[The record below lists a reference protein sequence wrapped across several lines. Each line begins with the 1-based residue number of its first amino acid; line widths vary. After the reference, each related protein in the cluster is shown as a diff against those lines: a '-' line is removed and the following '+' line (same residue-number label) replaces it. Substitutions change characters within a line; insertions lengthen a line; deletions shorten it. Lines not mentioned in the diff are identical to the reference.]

1 MFLVFLLLS
10 NLAANAAPTPQL
22 DVPAME
28 QLATVIA
35 KGSVNRVCLLK
46 TWVDQGY
53 QYGLFECHLEV
64 EQWSKAKGV
73 AKSKT
78 LVYHVNAYMEGLWQ
92 SHPPR
97 GFIYQNTNNALSP
110 GTVLWVYLKPNEQG
124 ALVRVH
130 FNSGFEVVTPSNQ
143 PFPVRVGQCL
153 EASTRPSQ

>member
-1 MFLVFLLLS
+1 MNAPMFLVFLLLS

-78 LVYHVNAYMEGLWQ
+78 DL
-92 SHPPR
+92 PP
-97 GFIYQNTNNALSP
+97 
-110 GTVLWVYLKPNEQG
+110 
-124 ALVRVH
+124 
-130 FNSGFEVVTPSNQ
+130 
-143 PFPVRVGQCL
+143 
-153 EASTRPSQ
+153 